1 MKLHGLSKITIN
13 KWMLKV
19 GVFVVTK
26 SCMTNLDKITKG
38 LISNIVNQSLD
49 ALSNNLEKKLSSSM
63 ISLYHYLADNFEDEF
78 MSTTGGTGLAFSNQ
92 MSSVENI
99 NMISDVGL
107 NTSQLRILRWILR
120 IILKQFFWTRIWNER
135 VMWRNDFTRIWWI

>member
-1 MKLHGLSKITIN
+1 
-13 KWMLKV
+13 MLKV

-107 NTSQLRILRWILR
+107 NTSQLRILR
-120 IILKQFFWTRIWNER
+120 
-135 VMWRNDFTRIWWI
+135 